1 MNAIEEGKCFQN
13 FHCVVNKFVG
23 FKDVG
28 IKRQGGSDQKWNVVK
43 EGRHINKEGCIRV
56 ISASTLYS
64 PLSHESHLL

>member
-1 MNAIEEGKCFQN
+1 M
-13 FHCVVNKFVG
+13 NKFVG